1 MSIDLEIHTP
11 EAVDKV
17 LNHARSL
24 IQKAIA
30 GGTVLLTLG
39 MLTKSR
45 EQEQKY
51 HAMINDIAKTV
62 WCAVY
67 DEFDQIVPGMRRQFD
82 AEHWKAVL
90 VDGFEQELKEQ
101 GIKLKKPSRIV
112 RSLDRQRWVSLR
124 ASTRDFGKQHASMF
138 IEYLYQQGTEMGAT
152 FSEKALAYV
161 DEMAMESWAK

>member
-1 MSIDLEIHTP
+1 MSIDIEIHTP

-17 LNHARSL
+17 LNHARNL
-24 IQKAIA
+24 IQKAIQ
-30 GGTVLLTLG
+30 GGSVLLTLG
-39 MLTKSR
+39 RLSKSR

-67 DEFDQIVPGMRRQFD
+67 DEFGHIVPGMRRQFD
-82 AEHWKAVL
+82 SDYWKAVL
-90 VDGFEQELKEQ
+90 VDGFEQELREQ

-138 IEYLYQQGTEMGAT
+138 IEYLYAQGTELGAT
-152 FSEKALAYV
+152 FSEKALAYYDDV
-161 DEMAMESWAK
+161 NNARS